1 MANEFNLDNI
11 DEYLSFEL
19 ILGSNNV
26 KYIWYSIYILNHK
39 LRSNANLKTNYIS
52 V

>member
-26 KYIWYSIYILNHK
+26 KDKYIWY
-39 LRSNANLKTNYIS
+39 NANLKTNYIS